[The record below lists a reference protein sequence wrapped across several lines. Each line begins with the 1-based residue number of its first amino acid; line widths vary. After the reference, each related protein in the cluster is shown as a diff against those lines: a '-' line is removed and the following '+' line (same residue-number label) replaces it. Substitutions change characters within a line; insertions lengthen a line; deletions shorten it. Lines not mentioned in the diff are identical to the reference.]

1 VKLSVLRDNKLIEEA
16 DLTPEIQG
24 IGDASVSLFIG
35 RSDDCHVCLE
45 DQQVSREHA
54 KITYKDGS
62 WKIGQVSDYGGLIVN
77 GVPVEEKDLNNG
89 DVITVGPYILNVFG
103 IGAIIPGMEAK
114 SEPEIPESDSSDE
127 DGTEVMDNPV
137 DEGETATEA
146 LDENVEIDTESAT
159 ETETES
165 IADDDPF
172 GDGGEEGSGDGEV
185 DEFAAGGEAADDLFE
200 SDGEEESPDF
210 TSSDFEQEDS
220 EGGEEEFGYDGE
232 EGGDMFDE
240 GSDDYAVDT
249 VDDES
254 TKVFQTFARFELEL
268 FGESA
273 PFDKFVID
281 KPETIIGRDPEK
293 CDIVLNDPEVSA
305 KHAVIRK
312 NNITCVL
319 EDLNSGNGTLLNG
332 SRINKSNLTNN
343 DEFIIGETT
352 FTVHIISDLL
362 QEEESRLM
370 PVEEGQE
377 IEVQEIVEVGED
389 FNDADLPE
397 GDVVIEGESFGDAAG
412 AETSGSK
419 SLFSKEA
426 LKDPEKR
433 KKLLYGAVG
442 LMALWVLLEE
452 EPKPPVKPKAGEKKE
467 RGLKGKEDPKAAKK
481 TGDPRLKK
489 KFKPQELEFLDSTY
503 QIAKE
508 YFDQGK
514 YREAMDEL
522 EKIFTM
528 TPEYKQ
534 SKTLYDLAKQG
545 LAKIE
550 EMERKKQVEIERKKR
565 MEKVKKLVVRAKEA
579 TKEKKVEAAQAFF
592 AQILELDPEN
602 FDVPQLKI
610 ELDAWV
616 KEQERKAIEEAQKKA
631 ERKRMV
637 DQLGPG
643 KNFYLKKEWHNAM
656 LKLEEFLRLQG
667 MDEDLVKEAS
677 EMLDK
682 SKKEL
687 ASVINPLLGKARS
700 LSEGQDLKGAYEVYS
715 EILKSD
721 PTHVEALNEMNDIRD
736 KLTIRSR
743 KIYREAIISE
753 SLSLFNDAKE
763 KFQEV
768 QQISPSDS
776 EYYQKATE
784 KLKDYLD

>member
-1 VKLSVLRDNKLIEEA
+1 MKLSVLRDNKLVEEA
-16 DLTPEIQG
+16 DLSSEIQG
-24 IGDASVSLFIG
+24 IGDASVSMFIG

-54 KITYKDGS
+54 KITYKEGN
-62 WKIGQVSDYGGLIVN
+62 WTIGQVSDYGGLIVN
-77 GVPVEEKDLNNG
+77 GVPVDEKELNNG

-103 IGAIIPGMEAK
+103 IGPVITQNEETPNESEAPV
-114 SEPEIPESDSSDE
+114 EVDE
-127 DGTEVMDNPV
+127 AATEVLDSPELEEESSPEEVNS
-137 DEGETATEA
+137 EA
-146 LDENVEIDTESAT
+146 QT
-159 ETETES
+159 ETETEQLDES
-165 IADDDPF
+165 ADEL
-172 GDGGEEGSGDGEV
+172 GGEEGEV
-185 DEFAAGGEAADDLFE
+185 DEFASSSDEGEDDLFGGDE
-200 SDGEEESPDF
+200 EEESPDF
-210 TSSDFEQEDS
+210 TSSDFEQEDGDNEDS
-220 EGGEEEFGYDGE
+220 EGDGFDYDEDGD
-232 EGGDMFDE
+232 GDMFDE
-240 GSDDYAVDT
+240 GADDYAVDT

-268 FGESA
+268 FGEVA
-273 PFDKFVID
+273 PFDKFIID

-305 KHAVIRK
+305 KHAIVRK

-332 SRINKSNLTNN
+332 ERVNKSNLTNN

-362 QEEESRLM
+362 KEEESRLM

-377 IEVQEIVEVGED
+377 IEVQQIVEVSED

-397 GDVVIEGESFGDAAG
+397 GDVVIDGESFGEPAEAAKS
-412 AETSGSK
+412 SGG

-426 LKDPEKR
+426 LQDPEKR
-433 KKLLYGAVG
+433 KKLLYIVVG
-442 LMALWVLLEE
+442 LIGAWVLLDEE
-452 EPKPPVKPKAGEKKE
+452 PAPKPPGPKGKDAKS
-467 RGLKGKEDPKAAKK
+467 RGLKDKDKVAKK
-481 TGDPRLKK
+481 KGTDPRLAK
-489 KFKPQELEFLDSTY
+489 KFKPEELEFLDSTY
-503 QIAKE
+503 LLAKE
-508 YFDQGK
+508 FFDQGK
-514 YREAMDEL
+514 YKEAMDEL

-545 LAKIE
+545 LAKLE
-550 EMERKKQVEIERKKR
+550 ELERKKQAEIERKKR
-565 MEKVKKLVVRAKEA
+565 MEKVKELVTRAKEA
-579 TKEKKVEAAQAFF
+579 TKDKKVEAAQAFF

-637 DQLGPG
+637 DQLAPG
-643 KNFYLKKEWHNAM
+643 KNYYLKKEWHNAI

-667 MDEDLVKEAS
+667 MDEDLVKEGS
-677 EMLDK
+677 QMLDT

-687 ASVINPLLGKARS
+687 SDAINPLLGKARS
-700 LSEGQDLKGAYEVYS
+700 LSEGQDLKGAYEIYS
-715 EILKSD
+715 EILKVD
-721 PTHVEALNEMNDIRD
+721 PTHMEALNEMNDISD

>member
-1 VKLSVLRDNKLIEEA
+1 MKLSVLRDNKLVEEA

-24 IGDASVSLFIG
+24 IGNASVSLFIG

-54 KITYKDGS
+54 KLTYKDGL

-77 GVPVEEKDLNNG
+77 GVPVEEKNLNNG

-103 IGAIIPGMEAK
+103 IGTIIPGAVKAK
-114 SEPEIPESDSSDE
+114 EVPEEPAEEPADDD
-127 DGTEVMDNPV
+127 DGTEVMDNPTE
-137 DEGETATEA
+137 DGETETEA
-146 LDENVEIDTESAT
+146 IAADGEIDPDTG
-159 ETETES
+159 TETES
-165 IADDDPF
+165 IAEEDPF
-172 GDGGEEGSGDGEV
+172 GDGDASGEGGDEA
-185 DEFAAGGEAADDLFE
+185 DEFAASGKEGAADDLFGDD
-200 SDGEEESPDF
+200 DGDEESPDF
-210 TSSDFEQEDS
+210 TSSDFEQEGS
-220 EGGEEEFGYDGE
+220 EEAEYGYDDDE
-232 EGGDMFDE
+232 SGDMFDE
-240 GSDDYAVDT
+240 GGDDYAVDT

-281 KPETIIGRDPEK
+281 KPETFIGRDPEK

-305 KHAVIRK
+305 KHAVIKK
-312 NNITCVL
+312 NNITCIL

-362 QEEESRLM
+362 KEEESRLM

-377 IEVQEIVEVGED
+377 IEVQEVVEVDED
-389 FNDADLPE
+389 FNDADF
-397 GDVVIEGESFGDAAG
+397 GDAEVIEGESFGEAAG
-412 AETSGSK
+412 EDVAKSK
-419 SLFSKEA
+419 SLFSKDA

-442 LMALWVLLEE
+442 LMALWVLMEE
-452 EPKPPVKPKAGEKKE
+452 EPKPPTPPKAGDKKQ
-467 RGLKGKEDPKAAKK
+467 RGLQAKDDGKAAKK
-481 TGDPRLKK
+481 ATDPRLKK

-550 EMERKKQVEIERKKR
+550 EMERKKQQEIERKKR
-565 MEKVKKLVVRAKEA
+565 MEKVKELVVRAKEA
-579 TKEKKVEAAQAFF
+579 TKERKVEAAQAFF

-637 DQLGPG
+637 DKLAPG

-715 EILKSD
+715 EILESD
-721 PTHVEALNEMNDIRD
+721 PTHIEALNEMNDIRE

-776 EYYQKATE
+776 DYYKKATE

>member
-1 VKLSVLRDNKLIEEA
+1 MKLSVLRDNKLIEEA
-16 DLTPEIQG
+16 DLGPEIQG

-54 KITYKDGS
+54 KITYKDGN

-77 GVPVEEKDLNNG
+77 GVPVEEKELTNG

-103 IGAIIPGMEAK
+103 IGSVLPSMEAK
-114 SEPEIPESDSSDE
+114 STPEPEIEDSSDDDE
-127 DGTEVMDNPV
+127 GTEVMDNPTE
-137 DEGETATEA
+137 DEGETETEA
-146 LDENVEIDTESAT
+146 LNSENELDPEAAT

-172 GDGGEEGSGDGEV
+172 GEAPSEEGEV
-185 DEFAAGGEAADDLFE
+185 DEFAAGGEEAADDLFDDE
-200 SDGEEESPDF
+200 GGEESPDF
-210 TSSDFEQEDS
+210 TSSDFEQEGS
-220 EGGEEEFGYDGE
+220 EEDGGDYDYDEG

-240 GSDDYAVDT
+240 GGDDYAVDT

-268 FGESA
+268 FGETA
-273 PFDKFVID
+273 PFDKFIID
-281 KPETIIGRDPEK
+281 KPETFIGRDPEK

-377 IEVQEIVEVGED
+377 IEVQQIVEVDED

-397 GDVVIEGESFGDAAG
+397 GDVIIEGESFGEAAG
-412 AETSGSK
+412 TDTAKSG
-419 SLFSKEA
+419 SLFSKDA
-426 LKDPEKR
+426 LKDPDKR

-452 EPKPPVKPKAGEKKE
+452 EPKPVPKPKAGDQKQ
-467 RGLKGKEDPKAAKK
+467 RGLKGKDDGKAVKVADPK
-481 TGDPRLKK
+481 LKK

-550 EMERKKQVEIERKKR
+550 EMERKKQEEIERKKR
-565 MEKVKKLVVRAKEA
+565 MEKVKELVVRAKEA

-610 ELDAWV
+610 EIDAWV

-637 DQLGPG
+637 DQLAPG
-643 KNFYLKKEWHNAM
+643 KNFFLKKEWHNAM
-656 LKLEEFLRLQG
+656 LKLEEFMRLQG
-667 MDEDLVKEAS
+667 MDEDLIKEGS
-677 EMLDK
+677 EMLDQ

>member
-1 VKLSVLRDNKLIEEA
+1 MKLSVLRDNKLIEEA

-54 KITYKDGS
+54 KITYKDGN

-77 GVPVEEKDLNNG
+77 GVPVEEKELNNG

-103 IGAIIPGMEAK
+103 IGSVIPSLETK
-114 SEPEIPESDSSDE
+114 SEPVVPDSDDSDD
-127 DGTEVMDNPV
+127 DGTEVMENPTD
-137 DEGETATEA
+137 DEGETETEA
-146 LDENVEIDTESAT
+146 LNSEDEFDSDSPT

-172 GDGGEEGSGDGEV
+172 GEAGAGEV
-185 DEFAAGGEAADDLFE
+185 DEFAAPQGAADDLFE
-200 SDGEEESPDF
+200 DDGGDEESPDF
-210 TSSDFEQEDS
+210 TSSDFEQEGA
-220 EGGEEEFGYDGE
+220 EGGDGEFGYEEDG
-232 EGGDMFDE
+232 GDDMFDE
-240 GSDDYAVDT
+240 GGDDYAVDT

-273 PFDKFVID
+273 PFDKFIID
-281 KPETIIGRDPEK
+281 KPETFIGRDPEK

-332 SRINKSNLTNN
+332 ARINKSNLTNN

-362 QEEESRLM
+362 KEEENRLM

-377 IEVQEIVEVGED
+377 IEVQEIIEVDEN

-397 GDVVIEGESFGDAAG
+397 GDVIIDGESFGDTAG
-412 AETSGSK
+412 ADVSK
-419 SLFSKEA
+419 SNSLFSKDA

-433 KKLLYGAVG
+433 KKLLYIAVG
-442 LMALWVLLEE
+442 LMAAWVLLEE
-452 EPKPPVKPKAGEKKE
+452 EPKPVPKPKAGDEKQ
-467 RGLKGKEDPKAAKK
+467 RGLKAKDDGKNVKVADPK
-481 TGDPRLKK
+481 LQK

-550 EMERKKQVEIERKKR
+550 EMERKKQEEIERKKR
-565 MEKVKKLVVRAKEA
+565 MEKVKELVERAKEA
-579 TKEKKVEAAQAFF
+579 TQEKKVEAAQAFF

-602 FDVPQLKI
+602 FDVPQMKI
-610 ELDAWV
+610 EIDAWV
-616 KEQERKAIEEAQKKA
+616 KEQERIAIEEAQKKA

-637 DQLGPG
+637 DQLAPG
-643 KNFYLKKEWHNAM
+643 KNYYLKKEWHNAM

-667 MDEDLVKEAS
+667 MDEDLMKEGS
-677 EMLDK
+677 SMLDE
-682 SKKEL
+682 SKREL
-687 ASVINPLLGKARS
+687 ANAINPLLGKARS

-721 PTHVEALNEMNDIRD
+721 PTHVEALNEMNDIRE
-736 KLTIRSR
+736 KLMIRSR

-776 EYYQKATE
+776 EYYEKATE